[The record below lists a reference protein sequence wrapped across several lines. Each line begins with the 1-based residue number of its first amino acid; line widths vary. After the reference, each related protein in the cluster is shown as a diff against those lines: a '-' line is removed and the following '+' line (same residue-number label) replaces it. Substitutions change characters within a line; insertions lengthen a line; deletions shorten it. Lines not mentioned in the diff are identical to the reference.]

1 LFNMS
6 FTVGLATCDD
16 HDFAFAA
23 GLDDRFERTPLL
35 PDSLVPSGSVTK
47 PWTAV
52 AILQMLGNAMPDG
65 ETLNLSTPANKVIDP
80 LLRRTWGTSMQE
92 LWLGSAQMNAITI
105 RDLLGHTSG
114 IQEYPGS
121 LQTLVL
127 SGKEFGP
134 KELIDMT
141 DKELLCPTV
150 PCPKWYSSINYVLL
164 GLAITHLKGLPNW
177 AAWDQ
182 RTVIPEGRRRLY
194 NATAFPKLGACTKY
208 GRIAHQ
214 YAQQVVPSAKTPG
227 DIYYMNFDISD
238 LSCLNGWA
246 MGNIAASGHDLA
258 MFFRD
263 LYAPPT
269 PSHRL
274 ISESLAAEM
283 VDPSQLLPLTNPWAC
298 PAKPKLPNYD
308 CNAPPPGQC
317 ASYMQQRFH
326 GGRDCCR
333 CFDPPEEADLTTG
346 WPGCTP
352 ACIAAFSDPAAPQDA
367 CIGIVTCPGVCEV
380 PPGQS
385 SDMCPTKY
393 GLGMF
398 LMDQYEKLAIPGTG
412 DPQDAM
418 YYGHGGVDYG
428 SGSAGICG
436 YNYKHQFGFCVN
448 YNSYSGLNCSLDP
461 RYLAKDAV
469 GLISPTFVSCK
480 LYSEVLQSF
489 GGPTINCMS
498 LTGGYDPSFD
508 CARPPATCADAIRS
522 GNANISA
529 CCGCPDKKDP
539 CDGNCDTLDRQYPEC
554 APMLFCPE
562 FCPPT
567 ELEDGA
573 AANTQSR
580 RIHPVAIGAVAT
592 DLTAIMES
600 TPNTTLEGGSG
611 QLGSGGPTCS
621 ATMQLTCGSENKGD
635 ACNICCGQHQIVLRG
650 SGCSPGDVKDFC
662 AAPVKPLDHP
672 VCIFYNNSGNPPG
685 SGDPD
690 FLCHLCDSTV
700 FAPCKPCQHS
710 KDPACA
716 LCAGA
721 VQACANSWAAGC

>member
-1 LFNMS
+1 MLC
-6 FTVGLATCDD
+6 TCV
-16 HDFAFAA
+16 A
-23 GLDDRFERTPLL
+23 RRLL

-52 AILQMLGNAMPDG
+52 AMLQLVGTAMDDGNTV
-65 ETLNLSTPANKVIDP
+65 ELSTPASKVIDP
-80 LLRRTWGTSMQE
+80 LLRRTWGTSMQQ
-92 LWLGSAQMNAITI
+92 LWLGNPQMNVITI
-105 RDLLGHTSG
+105 KDLLGHTSG
-114 IQEYPGS
+114 IQEYPDS

-164 GLAITHLKGLPNW
+164 GLAITSVKGLPNW

-182 RTVIPEGRRRLY
+182 RTVIPEGRRRVY
-194 NATAFPKLGACTKY
+194 NATAFPKLGACAKY

-214 YAQQVVPSAKTPG
+214 YAQTVVQSANTPG
-227 DIYYMNFDISD
+227 EIYYMNYDISD

-298 PAKPKLPNYD
+298 PGKPKLPNYD

-317 ASYMQQRFH
+317 ASYMSQNFH
-326 GGRDCCR
+326 GGRDCCG
-333 CFDPPEEADLTTG
+333 CFDPPNDADPTAG
-346 WPGCTP
+346 WPGCTS
-352 ACIAAFSDPAAPQDA
+352 ACIAAFSDRTAPQMA
-367 CIGIVTCPGVCEV
+367 CLGIVTCPGVCDV

-385 SDMCPTKY
+385 TDMCNTKY

-412 DPQDAM
+412 DSQDAM

-436 YNYKHQFGFCVN
+436 YNCKYQFGFCVN

-461 RYLAKDAV
+461 RYLASDAV
-469 GLISPTFVSCK
+469 GLISPTLVSCE
-480 LYSEVLQSF
+480 LYSHALQSY
-489 GGPTINCMS
+489 GGPKINCIS
-498 LTGGYDPSFD
+498 LAGGYNPSFD
-508 CARPPATCADAIRS
+508 CARPPATCTEAIHANTS
-522 GNANISA
+522 AANISA
-529 CCGCPDKKDP
+529 CCGCPSKKEP
-539 CDGNCDTLDRQYPEC
+539 CDASCESLSKQYPEC
-554 APMLFCPE
+554 QPMLFCPE

-567 ELEDGA
+567 NMDDRVASIDEVLH
-573 AANTQSR
+573 
-580 RIHPVAIGAVAT
+580 IHPVADGAGAASRSKTIELAANAMLAGPSLRRLQVA
-592 DLTAIMES
+592 S
-600 TPNTTLEGGSG
+600 SG
-611 QLGSGGPTCS
+611 PSAACS
-621 ATMQLTCGSENKGD
+621 SAMQLMCGSQKKGD
-635 ACNICCGQHQIVLRG
+635 ACNMCCGQTQQLLRA
-650 SGCSPGDVKDFC
+650 SGCR
-662 AAPVKPLDHP
+662 
-672 VCIFYNNSGNPPG
+672 
-685 SGDPD
+685 
-690 FLCHLCDSTV
+690 
-700 FAPCKPCQHS
+700 
-710 KDPACA
+710 
-716 LCAGA
+716 
-721 VQACANSWAAGC
+721 